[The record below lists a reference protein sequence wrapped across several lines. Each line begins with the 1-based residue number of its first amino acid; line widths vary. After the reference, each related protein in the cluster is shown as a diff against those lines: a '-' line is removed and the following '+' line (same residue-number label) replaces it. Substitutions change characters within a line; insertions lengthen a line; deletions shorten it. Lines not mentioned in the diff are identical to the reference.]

1 MFVDRT
7 VGAEAQ
13 FSSAKIKVCF
23 ASPYIPPPL
32 GAPSG
37 ASLLVAAFS
46 MQGVFRNPS
55 RSGSYPWNA
64 VFTPFSPGTG
74 TLNPANA
81 AQSTSY
87 ARLPVALTLK
97 ATKRGRR
104 TSPES
109 QPASPRPAA
118 EFVASGS
125 TSWQAG
131 QPARSGASAV
141 RGRTRAAARPNSSVC
156 ATG

>member
-23 ASPYIPPPL
+23 ASRPISRRHGRPV
-32 GAPSG
+32 GE

-74 TLNPANA
+74 T
-81 AQSTSY
+81 
-87 ARLPVALTLK
+87 R
-97 ATKRGRR
+97 
-104 TSPES
+104 
-109 QPASPRPAA
+109 
-118 EFVASGS
+118 
-125 TSWQAG
+125 
-131 QPARSGASAV
+131 
-141 RGRTRAAARPNSSVC
+141 
-156 ATG
+156 